1 MFKLQ
6 LLCFFLSFFIFFF
19 FLAHVCPNVVWQS
32 IEPCSIHE
40 VSAAVSILL
49 SVIRE
54 NAEKE
59 RLPRESQL
67 CCLFSFSFSFPWK
80 LWLIHSSHFSPAFH
94 SPDSVTI
101 SHSTR
106 RDFLCTCLCRLRYAG
121 APPLAPPLPSAGVRL
136 GAEKKKPQYPT
147 GFICQPAD
155 CRSRYGGELRNNLP
169 TGAKKAGTPGEC

>member
-1 MFKLQ
+1 MGGGREGKNVQ
-6 LLCFFLSFFIFFF
+6 ITASVFLSLIF

-136 GAEKKKPQYPT
+136 GAEKKKNSTLLGLSVSQQT
-147 GFICQPAD
+147 A
-155 CRSRYGGELRNNLP
+155 
-169 TGAKKAGTPGEC
+169 GAGMVAS

>member
-1 MFKLQ
+1 MGGGREGKK
-6 LLCFFLSFFIFFF
+6 CSNYSFCVSFSRFVLVF

-32 IEPCSIHE
+32 IAPCSIRE

-67 CCLFSFSFSFPWK
+67 CCLFSFSFCFPWK
-80 LWLIHSSHFSPAFH
+80 LWLIHSSRFSPAFH

-101 SHSTR
+101 SHSTTVRLPLPMLVSSALR
-106 RDFLCTCLCRLRYAG
+106 RCAPFSATVAICRHETGSGKKKTLLGLSVSQQTAG
-121 APPLAPPLPSAGVRL
+121 AGMAAS
-136 GAEKKKPQYPT
+136 
-147 GFICQPAD
+147 
-155 CRSRYGGELRNNLP
+155 
-169 TGAKKAGTPGEC
+169 